1 MSKNG
6 KLIFKNFDPYI
17 TSTFGN
23 RINPITG
30 KNQFHQGVDY
40 GTNDKKLAQYAIE
53 YGEITGCGTDSTGA
67 KYVYVKY
74 PRLGKTGLHYH
85 LDSYSVKNG
94 QKVDSNT
101 IIGYTGETGQA
112 TGIHLHFGWFK
123 TENRNKAWNDKG
135 WEDFEKYEYTPP
147 ISYLGSPVQRNEVVS
162 QYEIT
167 VSNLRVR
174 KEPNGEILG
183 YINPGFYNILEEEQR
198 DDYLWIKI
206 SANMWVAY
214 SEEFGNLY
222 LKEENIEDNDD
233 DLEEE
238 NTEKEEEKDDTS
250 KEDDENNTTD
260 DDNADDTSSK
270 NSFFKRFITIFL
282 EIVQKILKFFK
293 IL

>member
-23 RINPITG
+23 RINPISG

-53 YGEITGCGTDSTGA
+53 DGEITGCGTDSTGA

-94 QKVDSNT
+94 QRVDSNT
-101 IIGYTGETGQA
+101 IIGYTGATGQA
-112 TGIHLHFGWFK
+112 TGIHLHFGWFN

-135 WEDFEKYEYTPP
+135 WQDFEKYEYTPP
-147 ISYLGSPVQRNEVVS
+147 ISYLGSPVLKDLEVS

-167 VSNLRVR
+167 ASNLRVR
-174 KEPNGEILG
+174 KEPNGKILG

-233 DLEEE
+233 EILDK
-238 NTEKEEEKDDTS
+238 NDEEKTDNSLDN
-250 KEDDENNTTD
+250 DENNSF
-260 DDNADDTSSK
+260 DNGNENENTSK
-270 NSFFKRFITIFL
+270 NSFFKGFITIFF

-293 IL
+293 NL

>member
-6 KLIFKNFDPYI
+6 KLIFKNFNPYV
-17 TSTFGN
+17 TSSFGN
-23 RINPITG
+23 RINPISG

-53 YGEITGCGTDSTGA
+53 DGEVTGCGTDSTGA

-74 PRLGKTGLHYH
+74 PRLKKTGLHYH
-85 LDSYSVKNG
+85 LDSYLVKNN
-94 QKVDSNT
+94 QKVNSNT
-101 IIGYTGETGQA
+101 IIGYTGATGQA
-112 TGIHLHFGWFK
+112 TGIHLHFGWFN

-135 WEDFEKYEYTPP
+135 WEDFEKYEYTLP
-147 ISYLGSPVQRNEVVS
+147 ISYLGSPVQRNEEVS

-167 VSNLRVR
+167 ASNLRVR

-222 LKEENIEDNDD
+222 LKEENIEDNNDEILD
-233 DLEEE
+233 KND
-238 NTEKEEEKDDTS
+238 EEKTDNSLDN
-250 KEDDENNTTD
+250 DENNSF
-260 DDNADDTSSK
+260 DNGNENENTSK
-270 NSFFKRFITIFL
+270 NSFFKGFITIFF

-293 IL
+293 NL